1 MKKYIVF
8 LFCVLLLMPSVFAAT
23 IQGTSYDYSLEP
35 LQNVIIEINTVPV
48 QQFLSR
54 DGSFEIVVSPGEYIL
69 SARSNGLAT
78 TETFIVENDGIF
90 LYDLFLFSSL
100 AEEDE
105 LLGEVE
111 EVVVEDVDTPQ
122 DLASRFLSVLVIFA
136 AAFGIGWYLLRR
148 KEGKDV
154 PESLIL
160 PGPSI
165 EKNIKPLVVE
175 KIEEKQESLP
185 IEDEPGYLV
194 RALDII
200 KKHDGRITQKEL
212 RKEMMDLSESKV
224 SLIITELEHKGK
236 VEKVKRG
243 RGNVI
248 LLKR

>member
-1 MKKYIVF
+1 MKKYILF
-8 LFCVLLLMPSVFAAT
+8 LFCVLLIVPSAIAAT

-35 LQNVIIEINTVPV
+35 LQNVIIEINTVPA

-54 DGSFEIVVSPGEYIL
+54 DGSFEIVVPPGEYTL
-69 SARSNGLAT
+69 SAKSNGLAT
-78 TETFIVENDGIF
+78 TETFTVEKEGVF

-105 LLGEVE
+105 LLGDVE
-111 EVVVEDVDTPQ
+111 EVVVEDVDTPM
-122 DLASRFLSVLVIFA
+122 DLATRFLSVLIVFA

-154 PESLIL
+154 PEALVL
-160 PGPSI
+160 PDSI
-165 EKNIKPLVVE
+165 REKQIEPVIVE
-175 KIEEKQESLP
+175 KSEEKKESLP
-185 IEDEPGYLV
+185 IVDEPGYLV
-194 RALDII
+194 RALEII
-200 KKHDGRITQKEL
+200 KKHDGRITQKEM

-224 SLIITELEHKGK
+224 SLIITELEHKGR